1 MNRKCIVLV
10 AVAAFLGIAGA
21 AGAHELIL
29 KPEKMEAPKGTEV
42 ALEIQ
47 STHKFVVPEEMED
60 VSVMKAGVF
69 RNGTIEP
76 IGLKGNEP
84 KLRID
89 SSFKVAD
96 DGATLVVCEKRPV
109 KPYSRTNQGAKSGT
123 RKELETQGLKVMS
136 SIKYEKF
143 AKVIVNAKAGDAN
156 FATVVGQE
164 LEIVPVTNPADI
176 KVGGYADF
184 KVICK
189 GQPTSVPVWATYDG
203 FCPEYENTY
212 AFYSEGDKD
221 GVVHVKITQPG
232 FWMVRAMTND
242 PTGVSGEYDSRQLRS
257 VLTFLVK

>member
-1 MNRKCIVLV
+1 MKRTIWVTV
-10 AVAAFLGIAGA
+10 AMAAMLEIAGA

-29 KPEKMEAPKGTEV
+29 KPEKMEAPKGSSV
-42 ALEIQ
+42 ALEVQ

-69 RNGTIEP
+69 RNGALEP
-76 IGLKGNEP
+76 IELKGNEP

-89 SSFKVAD
+89 SSFAVAD
-96 DGATLVVCEKRPV
+96 DGTMLVLCEKRPA
-109 KPYSRTNQGAKSGT
+109 KPYSRTNQGAKNGT
-123 RKELETQGLKVMS
+123 RKELEAQGLKVVS

-164 LEIVPVTNPADI
+164 LEIVPITNPADI

-184 KVICK
+184 KVIFK

-212 AFYSEGDKD
+212 AFYSEGGND
-221 GVVHVKITQPG
+221 GVVHVKITHPG

-242 PTGVSGEYDSRQLRS
+242 PAGVAGEYDSRQLRS